1 MLANVCEVEKVENN
15 IKVLH
20 QFLKFIV
27 GKFLT

>member
-15 IKVLH
+15 IKVLR
-20 QFLKFIV
+20 QFLKFSV